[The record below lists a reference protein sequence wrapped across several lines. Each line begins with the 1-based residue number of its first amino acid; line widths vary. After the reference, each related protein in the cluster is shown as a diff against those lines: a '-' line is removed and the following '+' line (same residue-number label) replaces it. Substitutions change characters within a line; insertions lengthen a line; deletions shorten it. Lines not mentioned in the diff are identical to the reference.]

1 MIRMTRFVAALAI
14 VAAAIHVPAHMQAAQ
29 GPPQDSLRGRASDA
43 RRTNNL
49 YIVQLAEFP
58 VSSYTGGVP
67 GFQATKPNR
76 GQKINPNNPNVIGY
90 AGYLDRRHTEVVN
103 RVGGRKVYDYR
114 YSFNGFAAELTEGQ
128 AQALRGVAGVL
139 AVTKDQLIDVD
150 TSSTPTFLGLDAPG
164 GLWSQLGGVQSA
176 GEDVIIGVIDSGIW
190 PESASFSDR
199 TGTNP
204 NGKGGKLSYRHIPG
218 WHGHCIE
225 GEAFP
230 DDSCNQKLIG
240 ARHFNEAWGGDEG
253 VEAERPWEFTSARDY
268 NGHGTH
274 TSSTAG
280 GNSGVVATG
289 PASIFGKISGIA
301 PRARIAMYKA
311 LWSTQD
317 GATASGF
324 GADLVAA
331 IDQAVAD
338 GVDVI
343 NYSISGSQTNFLD
356 AAEVSFLFAADA
368 GVFVSTSA
376 GNAGTVGSVAHPS
389 PWVATVAA
397 GTHNRDGQGSVT
409 LGNGATY
416 NGASVAAAF
425 GPAPLI
431 DAEAAG
437 LPGANA
443 TFVALCYSA
452 NDNAGTPVLDPAKV
466 AGKIV
471 VCERGVTGRTAKSA
485 AVKAAGGVGM
495 ILMNTSAN
503 SLNADLHYVPTVH
516 VSHLDR
522 AAIEAYAAIPGATA
536 KINQSTLIYNAPAP
550 FTAGFSSRGPLTAG
564 GGDLLKPDLMAP
576 GNDILAATA
585 PPSSFGQSFNV
596 YSGTSMS
603 APHVAGL
610 AALLKDLHEDWS
622 PMAIKSA
629 LMTSG
634 TDVLDG
640 GTPAP
645 NTNPV
650 LIFRQGA
657 GHVVP
662 NRAADPGLVYDSN
675 INDWLAFLCGKTTG
689 VNPATCN
696 ALVAAGYSLDASDFN
711 SASIAIGDLAGVQT
725 VKRTV
730 TNVGAGTATY
740 SYTLTGMAGFTVEV
754 SPATL
759 VVGPGESASYTVNIT
774 RTTATLNAYTGGQL
788 TWSDGVHAV
797 RSPIVVRPVALAA
810 PAQVSGTGGP
820 INYNVTFGYDGPFT
834 ATARGLI
841 AATTTSGTVADDPDD
856 TFAPV
861 AGPDV
866 IAIPITITAGTTH
879 ARFSLFDSHVSPA
892 SDIDLYVY
900 RGTTLVGAS
909 TTGTSQEEVNLV
921 NPTAGDYTA
930 YVHGWGVPGTANFTF
945 FHWLLGSVA
954 AGNMTVTAPAAA
966 TTGGTGTIGL
976 TFSGLAS
983 GTKYLGSVAYG
994 DGVNPL
1000 PVNPTIVR
1008 VDTAP

>member
-409 LGNGATY
+409 LGNGVTY

-431 DAEAAG
+431 DSEAAG

-495 ILMNTSAN
+495 ILMNTGAN
-503 SLNADLHYVPTVH
+503 TLNADLHYVPTVH